1 VIKSRPSNKED
12 PAMDKLR
19 NPETDLL
26 FEGILTLQTVE
37 ECYRF
42 FTDICT
48 IKELQ
53 AMTQRLQVAK
63 QLHEGRNYNEVCRD
77 TGASSATI
85 CRVNKCLN
93 YGDGGYRTVLERLE
107 GEQHEKNP

>member
-1 VIKSRPSNKED
+1 
-12 PAMDKLR
+12 MTKLR
-19 NPETDLL
+19 NPDTDQL
-26 FEGILTLQTVE
+26 FEGILKLRSVE

-63 QLHEGRNYNEVCRD
+63 QLHEGRNYNEVYRD
-77 TGASSATI
+77 TGVSSATI

-93 YGDGGYRTVLERLE
+93 YGDGGYRTVLDRLE
-107 GEQHEKNP
+107 GKDNETTD

>member
-1 VIKSRPSNKED
+1 
-12 PAMDKLR
+12 MDKLR

-107 GEQHEKNP
+107 GDQHEKNP

>member
-1 VIKSRPSNKED
+1 MS
-12 PAMDKLR
+12 KLR

-107 GEQHEKNP
+107 GDQHEKNP

>member
-1 VIKSRPSNKED
+1 
-12 PAMDKLR
+12 MDKLR

-53 AMTQRLQVAK
+53 ALTQRLQVAK

-107 GEQHEKNP
+107 GDQHEKNP

>member
-1 VIKSRPSNKED
+1 MAKR
-12 PAMDKLR
+12 R

-26 FEGILTLQTVE
+26 FQGILKLETVE

-42 FTDICT
+42 FEDICT

-63 QLHEGRNYNEVCRD
+63 QLYEGRNYNEVYQD
-77 TGASSATI
+77 TGVSSATI

-93 YGDGGYRTVLERLE
+93 YGDGGYKTVLERLE
-107 GEQHEKNP
+107 GDCDEAKD

>member
-1 VIKSRPSNKED
+1 
-12 PAMDKLR
+12 MTKLR
-19 NPETDLL
+19 NPDTDQL
-26 FEGILTLQTVE
+26 FEGILKLRSVE

-63 QLHEGRNYNEVCRD
+63 QLYEGRNYNEVYRD
-77 TGASSATI
+77 TGVSSATI
-85 CRVNKCLN
+85 SRVNKCLN
-93 YGDGGYRTVLERLE
+93 YGDGGYKTVLERLE
-107 GEQHEKNP
+107 GDQHEKNP

>member
-1 VIKSRPSNKED
+1 
-12 PAMDKLR
+12 MDKLR
-19 NPETDLL
+19 NSDTDLL
-26 FEGILTLQTVE
+26 FEGILKLQTVE

-63 QLHEGRNYNEVCRD
+63 QLYEGRNYNEVYRD
-77 TGASSATI
+77 TGVSSATI
-85 CRVNKCLN
+85 SRVNKCLN
-93 YGDGGYRTVLERLE
+93 YGDGGYKTVLDRLE
-107 GEQHEKNP
+107 EKENETTD

>member
-1 VIKSRPSNKED
+1 
-12 PAMDKLR
+12 MDKLR

-26 FEGILTLQTVE
+26 FEGILTLRTVE

-63 QLHEGRNYNEVCRD
+63 QLREGRNYNEVCRD

-107 GEQHEKNP
+107 GDQHEKNP

>member
-1 VIKSRPSNKED
+1 MS
-12 PAMDKLR
+12 KLR

-26 FEGILTLQTVE
+26 FEGILKLRSVE

-42 FTDICT
+42 FADVCT

-53 AMTQRLQVAK
+53 SMTQRLQVAK
-63 QLHEGRNYNEVCRD
+63 QLYEGRNYNEVWKD
-77 TGASSATI
+77 TGVSSATI

-93 YGDGGYRTVLERLE
+93 YGDGGYRMILDRLGGSE
-107 GEQHEKNP
+107 DEKDA

>member
-1 VIKSRPSNKED
+1 MAIGKS
-12 PAMDKLR
+12 
-19 NPETDLL
+19 PEMEQLYL
-26 FEGILTLQTVE
+26 GILQLRTTA
-37 ECYRF
+37 ECERF

-53 AMTQRLQVAK
+53 AMSQRLEVAK
-63 QLHEGRNYNEVCRD
+63 QLHEGRNYNEVGRD

-93 YGDGGYRTVLERLE
+93 YGDGGYKTVLMRLGGNSDE
-107 GEQHEKNP
+107 AKN

>member
-1 VIKSRPSNKED
+1 MS
-12 PAMDKLR
+12 KLR

-26 FEGILTLQTVE
+26 FEGILKLQTLE

-53 AMTQRLQVAK
+53 AMAQRLQVAAR
-63 QLHEGRNYNEVCRD
+63 LDEGQNYNAVCEQ
-77 TGASSATI
+77 TGASTATI
-85 CRVNKCLN
+85 SRVNKCLL
-93 YGDGGYRTVLERLE
+93 YGGGYRLVLDRLKE
-107 GEQHEKNP
+107 ENP

>member
-1 VIKSRPSNKED
+1 MS
-12 PAMDKLR
+12 KLR

-26 FEGILTLQTVE
+26 FEGILKLETVE

-53 AMTQRLQVAK
+53 AMSQRLQVAK
-63 QLHEGRNYNEVCRD
+63 QLYEGRNYNEVYSG
-77 TGASSATI
+77 TGVSSATI

-93 YGDGGYRTVLERLE
+93 YGDGGYRMVLDRL
-107 GEQHEKNP
+107 GGYKDEKNA

>member
-1 VIKSRPSNKED
+1 
-12 PAMDKLR
+12 MTKLR
-19 NPETDLL
+19 NPDTDQL
-26 FEGILTLQTVE
+26 FEGILKLRSVE

-63 QLHEGRNYNEVCRD
+63 QLYEGRNYNEVYRD
-77 TGASSATI
+77 TGVSSATI
-85 CRVNKCLN
+85 SRVNKCLN
-93 YGDGGYRTVLERLE
+93 YGDGGYKTVLDRME
-107 GEQHEKNP
+107 GKDNETTD

>member
-1 VIKSRPSNKED
+1 M
-12 PAMDKLR
+12 AKLH
-19 NPETDLL
+19 NPETDQL
-26 FEGILTLQTVE
+26 FEGILKLETVE

-63 QLHEGRNYNEVCRD
+63 QLSEGRNYNEVCRD
-77 TGASSATI
+77 TGVSSATI

-93 YGDGGYRTVLERLE
+93 YGDGGYKTVLDRLGGTSNE
-107 GEQHEKNP
+107 NNA

>member
-1 VIKSRPSNKED
+1 MS
-12 PAMDKLR
+12 KLR

-26 FEGILTLQTVE
+26 FQGILQLQTVE

-63 QLHEGRNYNEVCRD
+63 QLSEGRNYNEVCRD
-77 TGASSATI
+77 TGVSSATI

-93 YGDGGYRTVLERLE
+93 YGDGGYKTVLDRLE
-107 GEQHEKNP
+107 GKCDETKD

>member
-1 VIKSRPSNKED
+1 
-12 PAMDKLR
+12 MDKLR
-19 NPETDLL
+19 NPETNLL

-107 GEQHEKNP
+107 GDQHEKNP

>member
-1 VIKSRPSNKED
+1 
-12 PAMDKLR
+12 MDKLR

-93 YGDGGYRTVLERLE
+93 YGDGGYRTVLERL
-107 GEQHEKNP
+107 GGDQHEKNP